1 MSWEQLWYTICGMLA
16 LAGARMLDHWLP
28 PAHSNAP
35 APTTVIVNPPPDAD
49 TGRHRRRRDD
59 NEPS

>member
-1 MSWEQLWYTICGMLA
+1 MLA